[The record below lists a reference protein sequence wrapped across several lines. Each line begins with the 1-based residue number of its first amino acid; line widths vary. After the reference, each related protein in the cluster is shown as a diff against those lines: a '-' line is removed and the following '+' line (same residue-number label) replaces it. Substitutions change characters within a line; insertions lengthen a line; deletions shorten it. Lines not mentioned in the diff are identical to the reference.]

1 MSIPERAASI
11 QRDEEAQQNAALF
24 DQLIPGD
31 GAQWPAFSEAV
42 DMTGFAAKLDPSL
55 QETARA
61 WSAALSAMQPGERIA
76 FLKEKEQAEA
86 ATFSALLSAAHR
98 AYYSAPL
105 VLGAVRRIADAA
117 PREASALFDPTLV
130 QNVMARGAGKRR
142 M

>member
-1 MSIPERAASI
+1 MSIPERAASS
-11 QRDEEAQQNAALF
+11 QRDEEAQRIALLF

-31 GAQWPAFSEAV
+31 GAQWPAFSEAAE
-42 DMTGFAAKLDPSL
+42 MAGFAGELDPSL

-61 WSAALSAMQPGERIA
+61 WSDALSAMQPGERNS
-76 FLKEKEQAEA
+76 FLKEKERAEA
-86 ATFSALLSAAHR
+86 ATFAALLTAAHR
-98 AYYSAPL
+98 AYYSAPA
-105 VLGAVRRIADAA
+105 VLETVRRIADAA